1 MLSTLMHRW
10 QFAFKANG
18 FRTKIIVSTS
28 FLLLYA
34 FIAPIIFEFIQQRNG
49 YILSDYVLLHL
60 PALNLSLPIFTLLY
74 FLIASSILVFIF
86 HPKSFLLTLVAY
98 VILTTLRFSTILLV
112 PLDPPLNIVELHDPF
127 VQFFFYQQTV
137 TKDLFFSGHT
147 SILVLFAL
155 TIPYK
160 HVRPLLLIGAG
171 IIGFMLLIQHA
182 HYTIDILFAP
192 LFAWLSVTLA
202 KMKGGRN
209 KPNTND
215 L

>member
-1 MLSTLMHRW
+1 MLSTLIDRW

-18 FRTKIIVSTS
+18 FRTKILISTS
-28 FLLLYA
+28 LLLLYA
-34 FIAPIIFEFIQQRNG
+34 FVAPLLFEFIQQRNG
-49 YILSDYVLLHL
+49 YTLSDYVLLHL
-60 PALNLSLPIFTLLY
+60 PVHNLSLPIFTILY
-74 FLIASSILVFIF
+74 FLIASGILVLIF
-86 HPKSFLLTLVAY
+86 HPKNFLRTLVAY

-112 PLDPPLNIVELHDPF
+112 PLDPPGNIVELRDPL
-127 VQFFFYQQTV
+127 VHFFFYQQTV

-160 HVRPLLLIGAG
+160 QVRYLLLIGAG

-202 KMKGGRN
+202 KFKE
-209 KPNTND
+209 
-215 L
+215 